1 MRNSRALAVSA
12 AAAALLGVPAP
23 AAVAGD
29 SPANIVALPGV
40 IARGGQITVTVDGC
54 PRGGA
59 MYSDAFGTAT
69 LSPVSGSNRTSRGAA
84 TIYDDARAGTYDI
97 AVQCSGRRLTRPN
110 AFTVIGGV
118 RGGLGGSI
126 SNGATP
132 TDVAIGGGLV
142 ASAVIG
148 GGVFLMRRR
157 AVSPF

>member
-12 AAAALLGVPAP
+12 VAAALLGVPAP

-29 SPANIVALPGV
+29 FPANIVSLPSV
-40 IARGGQITVTVDGC
+40 IARGGQLTVTVDSC

-59 MYSDAFGTAT
+59 MYSDAFGTTT
-69 LSPVSGSNRTSRGAA
+69 LSPVGGSGRASRGSA
-84 TIYDDARAGTYDI
+84 TIYRDARPGTYDI
-97 AVQCSGRRLTRPN
+97 AVQCSGRRLNRPN

-118 RGGLGGSI
+118 RGGLGGS
-126 SNGATP
+126 STTGATP

-148 GGVFLMRRR
+148 GGVFWMRRR
-157 AVSPF
+157 SETHA